1 MTATDEADGKGGGP
15 GALIRQA
22 RQASE
27 LMKALSHETRLVI
40 LCHLCDGEK
49 SVSELEVLL
58 DMPQATVSQQ
68 LARLRLERL
77 VSSRRDGRTIYY
89 SVMNNEVSTI
99 VKTLQ
104 EMFCAVPR
112 RQSWAT
118 KR

>member
-1 MTATDEADGKGGGP
+1 MKPPEESDGMDRGP
-15 GALIRQA
+15 DALIRQA
-22 RQASE
+22 REASE

-49 SVSELEVLL
+49 SVSELETLL
-58 DMPQATVSQQ
+58 GMPQATVSQQ
-68 LARLRLERL
+68 LARLRLDRL

-112 RQSWAT
+112 RQVWAR